1 MNVFRS
7 IGRWFGGIA
16 KVFANEVRL
25 VTHDMGV
32 LIFFLGL
39 PLLYPIVYTL
49 IYNPEVVNDIPVAV
63 VDDCRTQT
71 SRDLVRTISA
81 APAFDIYDYCSN
93 MADAKALMASGEVYA
108 ILKIPQD
115 YGRKIGRSE
124 TAHAEF
130 FMDMGLLLR
139 YRTFVSAL
147 TDVQMKEVNELSM
160 EALDGKG
167 LESYLP
173 DQSLM
178 PVNSKANFLGDTEQG
193 FASFVIPGI
202 VILILQQSMVLGVC
216 LLGGTSRERRRLYGG
231 KDPEQVQGV
240 GVSATVWGKALAYT
254 VFYVPATIFVMRWI
268 PWMFNLPMHGNPV
281 DYLLMALPLLLGSAF
296 FALTLNIIMKQ
307 RESMSLLVVYTSVVF
322 RFISGVTWP
331 RYAMPEICLWL
342 GNLIPGIWGVEG
354 FIRINSNGATLWEIQ
369 NAYWALWVL
378 VAIYFVLSMGVTAYI
393 ERKSNQAR

>member
-7 IGRWFGGIA
+7 IGRWFGA
-16 KVFANEVRL
+16 TARVFANEIRMV
-25 VTHDMGV
+25 VHDPGV

-71 SRDLVRTISA
+71 SRDLVQTIGA

-93 MADAKALMASGEVYA
+93 MADAKRLMAEGEVYG
-108 ILKIPQD
+108 ILKIPAG
-115 YGRKIGRSE
+115 YGRKLGREE

-139 YRTFVSAL
+139 YRTFVSGL
-147 TDVQMKEVNELSM
+147 TDVQMKEVNDLSV
-160 EALDGKG
+160 ATIDSQG

-173 DQSLM
+173 SQSLL
-178 PVNSKANFLGDTEQG
+178 PVRSQSNFLGDTEQG

-202 VILILQQSMVLGVC
+202 VILILQQSMILGIC
-216 LLGGTSRERRRLYGG
+216 MLGGTSRERRRRNGG
-231 KDPEQVQGV
+231 DDPEQVHGV
-240 GVSATVWGKALAYT
+240 GVGATVWGKALAYT
-254 VFYVPATIFVMRWI
+254 IFYIPAAIFVMHWI

-281 DYLLMALPLLLGSAF
+281 YYLALAFPLLLSSAF
-296 FALTLNIIMKQ
+296 FGLTLNIIMKQ
-307 RESMSLLVVYTSVVF
+307 RESAFVIIVFTSVVLLF
-322 RFISGVTWP
+322 LSGLTWP
-331 RYAMPEICLWL
+331 RYAMPDICTWV

-354 FIRINSNGATLWEIQ
+354 FIRINSNGATLWEVRT
-369 NAYWALWVL
+369 AYYALWIL
-378 VAIYFVLSMGVTAYI
+378 SALYFIFSMGVTAYI
-393 ERKSNQAR
+393 EKKKS